1 MALPEQSCETPPTPT
16 GSVGFGWE
24 EDQGVVSR
32 VVYTHDRHPDGCTA
46 GVHISAIQLI
56 DGRIDTASEAPG
68 IYIECDPYSG
78 ITISQARSLAVMLV
92 ESASQLESWIETFGS
107 AAEQSADR

>member
-1 MALPEQSCETPPTPT
+1 MAPTEQSCETPPTPT
-16 GSVGFGWE
+16 GAEGSEWD
-24 EDQGVVSR
+24 EDQGSVSR
-32 VVYTHDRHPDGCTA
+32 VVYTRDRYPDGCTA

-68 IYIECDPYSG
+68 IYIECNPYSG
-78 ITISQARSLAVMLV
+78 LTISQARSLAVMLV

-107 AAEQSADR
+107 AGEQSEDR